1 MYGKQLD
8 FFENGGLRDQGETR
22 DPVSG
27 NNVPVGST
35 QKEVRDD
42 VPAMLS
48 EGEFVLPADV
58 VRYIGLDRLM
68 KMRQD
73 AKQGL
78 ENMNRMGQFG
88 NSDQATIPDNLPY
101 NQISPMAQQQPPQM
115 PQQQMA
121 QGGVPQGY
129 HRMPDGRIMAN
140 SAHMN
145 RGGVLYAQSGTDV
158 VGQQFQLLDQQG
170 QGNQPDMI
178 YGKGSGGPTFSIDQG
193 ASYVEYINPETNE
206 RIQIRTIAGAPQEEI
221 PEGFIKFEV
230 FLETLE
236 PEDRAYYEENGEL
249 PPDAIEN
256 YIDEFDIELEDD
268 DDIEEVKEAIV
279 SSSNDDDPP
288 KIEKSE
294 FQKAGSWQMDTSA
307 TDGNAL
313 QMWIDEAEKV
323 VNFGGITSGIA
334 GAIGGGLMGAAV
346 HFANKHQKKTILEMI
361 DSKIAQAQKTPIAGQ
376 VAALQELKN
385 KLEGKGEKTGLSG
398 VVEGII
404 NTVGDALGLGDKE
417 KDKVKNIAEKENNN
431 APSKEV
437 TASLTDDDMGL
448 PTEPSYYEKQL
459 RGDYVGSGGY
469 DEVPTDKTTIS
480 LTDDDTG
487 LPTEQLEY
495 ALDSQTEEALM
506 FGQDP
511 DTVDLKYELLDNN
524 IRTLRDNFVTEKE
537 GNVYSEGPRI
547 GREQVQGVDLSY
559 VNEEDAKARDI
570 GFASMQQLSN
580 MVEDLNI
587 NKLAQIVEK
596 LPLTEKTREVKER
609 AEELLVEQGAA
620 TPEVERR
627 VQVRNYLKGIL
638 KPTKAPTTG
647 TVMNAAGIGTGIT
660 TEMANDITN
669 YLAKVAGDPK
679 VRTSATAGLTAA
691 QSAVDDLLTTSTGE
705 RVDKATQRDIYYK
718 AVEEQ
723 ERLARLAAEAAARA
737 KAAKDAAA
745 KKAAEEEAKRLADE
759 AAKKAAEESAALG
772 GKSGKQVLY
781 ESLDPDVQTEVA
793 ARDEEI
799 VMSQPVVSSNNND
812 DDGGFSWSDFA
823 STHGFDSGSTSSSTA
838 STEAVKSKTSGL
850 TSTEKKGGAGLDT
863 AMGISG
869 LNKGGLAKP
878 VFKSVRKPDTTRGL
892 AARKK

>member
-1 MYGKQLD
+1 MYGKQLELFD
-8 FFENGGLRDQGETR
+8 NGGLRDQGQTR
-22 DPVSG
+22 DPMSG
-27 NNVPVGST
+27 NNVPVGSM

-88 NSDQATIPDNLPY
+88 NSHEATIPDNLPY
-101 NQISPMAQQQPPQM
+101 NQISPMAQQQPRQM

-140 SAHMN
+140 AAHMN
-145 RGGVLYAQSGTDV
+145 TGGMGT
-158 VGQQFQLLDQQG
+158 VGQQFQLLGQQTG
-170 QGNQPDMI
+170 GNQPEMI
-178 YGKGSGGPTFSIDQG
+178 YGKNKSNLGVSQG
-193 ASYVEYINPETNE
+193 ASFVEYIDPETFE
-206 RIQIRTIAGAPQEEI
+206 RVSIRTIDGVPQEEV
-221 PEGFIKFEV
+221 PEGYIPLKQ
-230 FLETLE
+230 FLDTLE
-236 PEDRAYYEENGEL
+236 PEDRQYFEENGEL
-249 PPDAIEN
+249 PPDTLEEYA
-256 YIDEFDIELEDD
+256 DEFGIDVDEE
-268 DDIEEVKEAIV
+268 EEVVEEEIPQAIV

-288 KIEKSE
+288 PVEKSE
-294 FQKAGSWQMDTSA
+294 FQKAGSWKMDTSA
-307 TDGNAL
+307 TDGNSL

-334 GAIGGGLMGAAV
+334 GAIGGSLIGAAV
-346 HFANKHQKKTILEMI
+346 HYANKHQKKIILEML

-376 VAALQELKN
+376 VAALQELKA
-385 KLEGKGEKTGLSG
+385 KLEGKGKKTGLGG
-398 VVEGII
+398 VIEGII

-417 KDKVKNIAEKENNN
+417 KEKVKNVAEKENNN
-431 APSKEV
+431 APSSEV
-437 TASLTDDDMGL
+437 TEEMDKPVEPTPDPSDAAYANLEGETDTTSK
-448 PTEPSYYEKQL
+448 P
-459 RGDYVGSGGY
+459 
-469 DEVPTDKTTIS
+469 TIS
-480 LTDDDTG
+480 IDPEEDTG
-487 LPTEQLEY
+487 LFPSTDTQT
-495 ALDSQTEEALM
+495 ALT
-506 FGQDP
+506 FGLDP
-511 DTVDLKYELLDNN
+511 DTGDQEYDFVGNQV
-524 IRTLRDNFVTEKE
+524 RTLQDNYVTTEE
-537 GNVYSEGPRI
+537 DGVYSRGPRI
-547 GREQVQGVDLSY
+547 EGDQVSGVDLSY
-559 VNEEDAKARDI
+559 VNEEDAIARNI
-570 GFASMQQLSN
+570 GFASMQQLGN

-587 NKLAQIVEK
+587 NKLSQIVEN

-638 KPTKAPTTG
+638 KSTRAPTTG

-679 VRTSATAGLTAA
+679 VRTSATAGLTSA

-737 KAAKDAAA
+737 KRARDKEAKR
-745 KKAAEEEAKRLADE
+745 KAEEEAKRLADE
-759 AAKKAAEESAALG
+759 AAKKAAEESTALG

-793 ARDEEI
+793 ASDEY
-799 VMSQPVVSSNNND
+799 VVFSQPVRNNND
-812 DDGGFSWSDFA
+812 DDSSSFS
-823 STHGFDSGSTSSSTA
+823 STSSTSYSTPSVTDYGGSTFEEKVA
-838 STEAVKSKTSGL
+838 SQGEDLAAAAG
-850 TSTEKKGGAGLDT
+850 STQNADGSYD
-863 AMGISG
+863 ISSWFG
-869 LNKGGLAKP
+869 SKGGLAKP

>member
-78 ENMNRMGQFG
+78 DNMNRMGQFG
-88 NSDQATIPDNLPY
+88 NSEQATIPDNLPY

-129 HRMPDGRIMAN
+129 HRMPDGRIMAD

-178 YGKGSGGPTFSIDQG
+178 RGKGSGGPTFSIDQG

-206 RIQIRTIAGAPQEEI
+206 RMQIRTIAGAPQEEI
-221 PEGFIKFEV
+221 PEGFIKFEI

-249 PPDAIEN
+249 PPDAIED
-256 YIDEFDIELEDD
+256 YLDEFDIELEDD
-268 DDIEEVKEAIV
+268 EDIEDVKEAIV
-279 SSSNDDDPP
+279 SSSDDDDPP

-307 TDGNAL
+307 SDGNSL
-313 QMWIDEAEKV
+313 QMWINEAEKV
-323 VNFGGITSGIA
+323 VNFGGISTGIA
-334 GAIGGGLMGAAV
+334 GALGGSLMGAAV
-346 HFANKHQKKTILEMI
+346 HYANKHQKKTILEMI
-361 DSKIAQAQKTPIAGQ
+361 DSKIAQAQKTPISGQ

-398 VVEGII
+398 VIDGII

-417 KDKVKNIAEKENNN
+417 KDKVKNVATKENNN
-431 APSKEV
+431 APSSEV
-437 TASLTDDDMGL
+437 TGEMDKPVDPTPDPSDAAYANLEGETDTTSK
-448 PTEPSYYEKQL
+448 P
-459 RGDYVGSGGY
+459 
-469 DEVPTDKTTIS
+469 TIS
-480 LTDDDTG
+480 IDAEEDSNLFPVSIRDPEEDTG
-487 LPTEQLEY
+487 LFPSTDTQT
-495 ALDSQTEEALM
+495 ALT
-506 FGQDP
+506 FGLDP
-511 DTVDLKYELLDNN
+511 DTEDLEYDLLENQ
-524 IRTLRDNFVTEKE
+524 IRTLNQNYVNTEE
-537 GNVYSEGPRI
+537 DGVYSRGPRI
-547 GREQVQGVDLSY
+547 GRDQVEGVDLSG
-559 VNEEDAKARDI
+559 VNEEDEIARDI
-570 GFASMQQLSN
+570 GFASMQQLGN
-580 MVEDLNI
+580 MVDDLNI

-638 KPTKAPTTG
+638 KPTKAPATG

-679 VRTSATAGLTAA
+679 VKTSATAGLTAA
-691 QSAVDDLLTTSTGE
+691 QSAVDDLLTTSTGA
-705 RVDKATQRDIYYK
+705 RVDKATQRDVYYK

-723 ERLARLAAEAAARA
+723 ERLAKLAAEAAARA

-745 KKAAEEEAKRLADE
+745 KKAAEEEAKRLSDE

-772 GKSGKQVLY
+772 GKSGKQVIY

-793 ARDEEI
+793 ASDEQI
-799 VMSQPVVSSNNND
+799 VMSQPVRNNND
-812 DDGGFSWSDFA
+812 DDPFPSTGGTSFSTPSVTSYGGDTFEEKVSSQGDDLA
-823 STHGFDSGSTSSSTA
+823 AAAGSTKNADGSFDISSWFGS
-838 STEAVKSKTSGL
+838 
-850 TSTEKKGGAGLDT
+850 
-863 AMGISG
+863 
-869 LNKGGLAKP
+869 KGGLAKP